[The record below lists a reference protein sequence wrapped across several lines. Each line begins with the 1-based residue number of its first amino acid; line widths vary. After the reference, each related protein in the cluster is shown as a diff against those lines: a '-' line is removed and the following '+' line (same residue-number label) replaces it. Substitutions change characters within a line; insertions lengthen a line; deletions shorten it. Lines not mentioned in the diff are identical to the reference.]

1 MRVGVRLWLGGGS
14 SMESFQSGDSGVGG
28 RPVRVEE
35 GSGLCLWPGRDRTQ
49 GYYARMA
56 TVQKAGMGCSGGRV
70 GWGSAGREA
79 GLKQRGAGLGSALGL
94 PLRNPLKK
102 EEETRAGVWG
112 VGPRIRSS
120 PLPIQEGQCY

>member
-1 MRVGVRLWLGGGS
+1 MRVGVRLWLGDGS

-35 GSGLCLWPGRDRTQ
+35 GSGLCLWPRRDRTQ
-49 GYYARMA
+49 GYYPRMA
-56 TVQKAGMGCSGGRV
+56 TVQKAGTGCSGGRV
-70 GWGSAGREA
+70 GWGSAGRERL
-79 GLKQRGAGLGSALGL
+79 GLNRVGLGSALGL

-102 EEETRAGVWG
+102 EEETRAGFGEWD
-112 VGPRIRSS
+112 PALKPP